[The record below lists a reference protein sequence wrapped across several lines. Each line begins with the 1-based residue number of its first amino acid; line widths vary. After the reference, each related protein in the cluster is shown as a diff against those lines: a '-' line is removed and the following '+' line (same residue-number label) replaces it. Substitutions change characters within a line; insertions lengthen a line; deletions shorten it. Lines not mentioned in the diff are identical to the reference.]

1 MPVLKRIVT
10 SSAFQEAAGA
20 IGAWYLRLV
29 WLTNRA
35 TVEPEDIYETA
46 PVPVIV
52 GLWHGQHLLAP
63 FINRGRR
70 FRAKVLVSRHRDGE
84 INARVARRLG
94 VGSIRGSGAHNGEF
108 HRKGGVSAFTE
119 MLKAIEDGYNVAL
132 TADIP
137 KVARVAGLGIV
148 KLAQYS
154 GRPIYTVAI
163 ASSRRSELD
172 NWDRTAIN
180 LPFGRIAIAVGTPID
195 VPREADDDTLEAAR
209 LRVQTELNRAT
220 ARAYEIADRKEPS

>member
-46 PVPVIV
+46 PMPVIV

-63 FINRGRR
+63 FINRGGR

-163 ASSRRSELD
+163 ASSRRTELD